1 MLMIIIFYGVLS
13 FGHRISF
20 GNTMAEAS
28 KIQPRELQTDGTAV
42 FQTAQQLAGS
52 VGTTILA
59 AILAIYQNR
68 GGASYATL
76 TAQGS
81 RLTFYFI
88 FGIGVLI
95 LISYWSM
102 FKLEKKSNN

>member
-1 MLMIIIFYGVLS
+1 M
-13 FGHRISF
+13 SF

-28 KIQPRELQTDGTAV
+28 KIQPRELQSDGTAV

-59 AILAIYQNR
+59 AILAIYQSR
-68 GGASYATL
+68 GGASYTIL

-81 RLTFYFI
+81 QLTFYLI
-88 FGIGVLI
+88 FGIGLI
-95 LISYWSM
+95 ILLSDYFL
-102 FKLEKKSNN
+102 FKLEKKNMN